1 NGIQGRDMTTR
12 RKAAGVALKLRVSL
26 GVFAV
31 GLEIAFRICPW
42 AVPAKALVHF
52 EPVLRAQLAQGRF
65 PTRADTILLP
75 RDDGGDAIRI
85 FKPFAVKP
93 YGLRSFDTNNCG
105 AVREV
110 KTDEI
115 GFGNPPGI
123 YESHPA
129 SICSRSAIRSRG
141 PRRWTPGTPGR
152 SGWAKGW
159 DARRTIWAG
168 AATVRTN
175 TCRS

>member
-1 NGIQGRDMTTR
+1 MTTR
-12 RKAAGVALKLRVSL
+12 RKAAGVALKLLISL

-52 EPVLRAQLAQGRF
+52 EPALRAKLAQGRF

-85 FKPFAVKP
+85 FCRLPSSRTDFGVRHEQ
-93 YGLRSFDTNNCG
+93 LRGRPGGEDRRDRVWQS
-105 AVREV
+105 
-110 KTDEI
+110 
-115 GFGNPPGI
+115 PGI
-123 YESHPA
+123 YDAHA
-129 SICSRSAIRSRG
+129 KIDLVAIGDSFTWSLG
-141 PRRWTPGTPGR
+141 GGIGTPRR